1 MTGSPAVEGQHGGV
15 DPAAA
20 VEIAWLPLGAG
31 GHVVRRC
38 GRMYEALSAR
48 REGRAARDLY
58 HAALV
63 VVLDGVRT
71 VVEQAP
77 AWGSSA
83 ADRGVAVEGPV
94 GLRWLGRWR
103 AFRYELRRW
112 PGGVIPDLDEAVE
125 SPVVVSSDPV
135 VAARLLD
142 LVPRSPALTWGRD
155 ELGLGQMWNSNAA
168 VAWLLARAGAD
179 VDAVQPPHGGRAPGW
194 GAGLELARRQ
204 RDAADPDDG
213 ADLGA
218 GDGDVA
224 GES

>member
-1 MTGSPAVEGQHGGV
+1 MSRHPPGADEGQHGGV
-15 DPAAA
+15 ASSAA

-38 GRMYEALSAR
+38 GRVYEAISAR
-48 REGRAARDLY
+48 REGRAAQDLY
-58 HAALV
+58 HAALMV
-63 VVLDGVRT
+63 TLDGVRT

-83 ADRGVAVEGPV
+83 ADRGVAVQGPV
-94 GLRWLGRWR
+94 GLRSLGRFR

-125 SPVVVSSDPV
+125 SPALVSCDPA

-179 VDAVQPPHGGRAPGW
+179 VDTVQPPRGGRVPGW
-194 GAGLELARRQ
+194 AAGLELARRQ
-204 RDAADPDDG
+204 RAP
-213 ADLGA
+213 
-218 GDGDVA
+218 GDVDDV
-224 GES
+224 G

>member
-63 VVLDGVRT
+63 VELDGVRT

-135 VAARLLD
+135 VAARLRGED
-142 LVPRSPALTWGRD
+142 
-155 ELGLGQMWNSNAA
+155 AA
-168 VAWLLARAGAD
+168 EPVLAEQKRILLAHYED
-179 VDAVQPPHGGRAPGW
+179 MLDHHGRNPGVP
-194 GAGLELARRQ
+194 GY
-204 RDAADPDDG
+204 
-213 ADLGA
+213 
-218 GDGDVA
+218 
-224 GES
+224 